1 MQFILRPARWEDL
14 EAIMGVMHSAMAAIP
29 EPDWF
34 VPDDA
39 DYMRNH
45 IDGTEGF
52 CLVAQRSDG
61 RLAAYFTVKYAG
73 IAPDALGHYL
83 GMDTAMLNRT
93 AQMDSCCVAP
103 ECQGNGLEGQLL
115 LAAQER
121 LRQTSYQHLLA
132 TVHPDNKAS
141 LFTLLHRGY
150 RIALADARCYG
161 GKRRHILQRDLG
173 VESKESE

>member
-1 MQFILRPARWEDL
+1 MQFVLRPARREDL

-39 DYMRNH
+39 AYMRRH
-45 IDGTEGF
+45 IDGPEGF
-52 CLVAQRSDG
+52 CLVAQRPDG

-73 IAPDALGHYL
+73 TAPDALGHYL
-83 GMDTAMLNRT
+83 GMDAAVLNRT
-93 AQMDSCCVAP
+93 AQMDSCCVVP
-103 ECQGNGLEGQLL
+103 ECQGNGLEGKLL
-115 LAAQER
+115 LAAQDR
-121 LRQTSYQHLLA
+121 LCRTDCRHLLA

-141 LFTLLHRGY
+141 LFTFLHRGY

-173 VESKESE
+173 EESKASE